1 MTAIARQEEEEILGR
16 AYDARLMRR
25 LVTYLN
31 PYRAVIAGSGTLLI
45 IASGLEVIRPYLLK
59 VAIDSYIV
67 PARLEGLWGLAL
79 LYLAILALEG
89 GVRQVKDAL
98 K

>member
-16 AYDARLMRR
+16 AYDARLVRR

-45 IASGLEVIRPYLLK
+45 IASGLEVIRP
-59 VAIDSYIV
+59 
-67 PARLEGLWGLAL
+67 
-79 LYLAILALEG
+79 
-89 GVRQVKDAL
+89 
-98 K
+98 